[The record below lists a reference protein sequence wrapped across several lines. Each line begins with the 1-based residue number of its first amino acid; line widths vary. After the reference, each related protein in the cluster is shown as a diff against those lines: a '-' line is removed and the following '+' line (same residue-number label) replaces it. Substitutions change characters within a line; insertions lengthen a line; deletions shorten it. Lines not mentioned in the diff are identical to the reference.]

1 MAGTRKP
8 FNFIPPSKEWLLR
21 MAKVEEEH
29 GGFIGCGDTP
39 YNRMVVAIGEAQ
51 RSEKVSKPKI
61 VDVPSLDDYRG
72 TLDDLISKLEDLRR
86 LHGGSAHIEVDAG
99 HNNVQFTVTI
109 GESK

>member
-1 MAGTRKP
+1 MAGTRKGTRKP
-8 FNFIPPSKEWLLR
+8 F
-21 MAKVEEEH
+21 
-29 GGFIGCGDTP
+29 
-39 YNRMVVAIGEAQ
+39 GEAQ
-51 RSEKVSKPKI
+51 RSEKVSKPKIVEI

-86 LHGGSAHIEVDAG
+86 LHGGSARIEVDAG